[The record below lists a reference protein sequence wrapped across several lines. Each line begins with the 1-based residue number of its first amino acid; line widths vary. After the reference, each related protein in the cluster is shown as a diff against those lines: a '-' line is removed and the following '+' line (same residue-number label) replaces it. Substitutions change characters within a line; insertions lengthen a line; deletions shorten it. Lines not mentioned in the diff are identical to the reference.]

1 MTKIISISVKDEDLR
16 RVDDY
21 CQAHNLTRSTF
32 VWQAAI
38 EKIQI
43 SDLVDSMS
51 IISNVLSKAQNKT
64 CIDEKDL
71 DEIRL
76 ALKMIKG
83 E

>member
-1 MTKIISISVKDEDLR
+1 MSV
-16 RVDDY
+16 
-21 CQAHNLTRSTF
+21 
-32 VWQAAI
+32 
-38 EKIQI
+38 
-43 SDLVDSMS
+43 
-51 IISNVLSKAQNKT
+51 ISNVLSKAQNKT

>member
-1 MTKIISISVKDEDLR
+1 MAKIISISVNDEDLK

-21 CQAHNLTRSTF
+21 CMAHNLTRSKF

-38 EKIQI
+38 EKVDV
-43 SDLVDSMS
+43 SDLVDYMS
-51 IISNVLSKAQNKT
+51 VISNVLSKSQNKT

>member
-1 MTKIISISVKDEDLR
+1 MAKIISISVNDEDLR

-32 VWQAAI
+32 VWQSAI

-51 IISNVLSKAQNKT
+51 VISNVLSKAQNKT

>member
-1 MTKIISISVKDEDLR
+1 MSKIISISVNDEDLR
-16 RVDDY
+16 RVDDF
-21 CQAHNLTRSTF
+21 CHAHNLTRSTF
-32 VWQAAI
+32 VWQSAI
-38 EKIQI
+38 EKIAV

-51 IISNVLSKAQNKT
+51 VISNVLSKYQDKS
-64 CIDEKDL
+64 CIDQKDL

>member
-1 MTKIISISVKDEDLR
+1 MSKIISISVNNEDLR

-32 VWQAAI
+32 VWQSAI

-43 SDLVDSMS
+43 SDLVDCMTV
-51 IISNVLSKAQNKT
+51 ISNVLSKSQNKAG
-64 CIDEKDL
+64 IDEKDL

>member
-32 VWQAAI
+32 VWQSAI

>member
-1 MTKIISISVKDEDLR
+1 MSKVISISVNDEDLR

-32 VWQAAI
+32 VWQSAI

-43 SDLVDSMS
+43 SDLVDCMTVV
-51 IISNVLSKAQNKT
+51 SNVLSKAQNQT